1 MVSYLGSSGL
11 SERGTFRGG
20 GSLVPYLVVFVTFYS
35 RHMSFEIDAS
45 AVKKLHVRH
54 LTITALLLRRH
65 RG

>member
-20 GSLVPYLVVFVTFYS
+20 GRLVPYLVVFVTFYS